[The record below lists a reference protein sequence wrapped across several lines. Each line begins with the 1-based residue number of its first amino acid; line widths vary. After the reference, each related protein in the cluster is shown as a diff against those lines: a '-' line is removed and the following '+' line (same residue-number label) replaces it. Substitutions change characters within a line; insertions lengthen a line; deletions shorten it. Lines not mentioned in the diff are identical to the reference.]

1 MPNKENYAITP
12 ALIAGPPALAP
23 ALPRKEMTIQD
34 LGGVLSRRRGIVIGG
49 LLLTMGAAAIMF
61 ATSTRLYLGSAEI
74 QVQKEAADA
83 LSMNTM
89 MGPQN
94 APDAVDSNIT
104 LQTQAQISAVGFA
117 GAASGEG
124 VEPGEEPGFS
134 TSLQSYRM
142 GQGVVRGSRHT
153 GPAQRA
159 AGRRAGAPHA
169 SSEDLSIASRGKGC
183 RWNPPD

>member
-1 MPNKENYAITP
+1 MADFVF
-12 ALIAGPPALAP
+12 A
-23 ALPRKEMTIQD
+23 
-34 LGGVLSRRRGIVIGG
+34 
-49 LLLTMGAAAIMF
+49 MGAAAILF

-104 LQTQAQISAVGFA
+104 LQTQAQILQSDTLALQVVKELNLEKSPDFQPHFSPIGWVRGLF
-117 GAASGEG
+117 AASW
-124 VEPGEEPGFS
+124 
-134 TSLQSYRM
+134 
-142 GQGVVRGSRHT
+142 HT
-153 GPAQRA
+153 GSAERA

-169 SSEDLSIASRGKGC
+169 GSEDLSIAPRGKGH
-183 RWNPPD
+183 RWNSLD